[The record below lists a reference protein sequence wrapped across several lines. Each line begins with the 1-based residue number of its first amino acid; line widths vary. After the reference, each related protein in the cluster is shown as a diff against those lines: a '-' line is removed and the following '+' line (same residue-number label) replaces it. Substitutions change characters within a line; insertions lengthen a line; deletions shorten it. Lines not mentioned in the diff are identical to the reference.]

1 MIWQWRRPHFG
12 ESQMGP
18 LTWGLKGACFPRA
31 AAEPMSMNATLTP
44 GLQLLL
50 AAFVMFPEITMRTCA
65 WHGEQECTNAESIQT
80 TAIVG
85 NCGILRAADHH
96 VCAQLC
102 ASATP
107 AQSSLQRCACAPHH
121 LRNSFRKGFQAQVK
135 TPSVQIKLRFRS
147 RQAL

>member
-1 MIWQWRRPHFG
+1 MSMECRKWDP
-12 ESQMGP
+12 SP
-18 LTWGLKGACFPRA
+18 WGLKGACFPRA
-31 AAEPMSMNATLTP
+31 AAEPMSMKATLTP

-50 AAFVMFPEITMRTCA
+50 TAFVMFPEITMRTCA
-65 WHGEQECTNAESIQT
+65 WHREQKCTNAERTQT

-96 VCAQLC
+96 DCAQLC

-107 AQSSLQRCACAPHH
+107 AQCSLQRCACVPHH
-121 LRNSFRKGFQAQVK
+121 LLNSFRKGFQAQVK
-135 TPSVQIKLRFRS
+135 TPSAQIKLGFRR

>member
-1 MIWQWRRPHFG
+1 
-12 ESQMGP
+12 MGP

-65 WHGEQECTNAESIQT
+65 WHGEQTCTNTERKQT
-80 TAIVG
+80 TATVG
-85 NCGILRAADHH
+85 NCGILRTAGHH
-96 VCAQLC
+96 DCAQLC

-107 AQSSLQRCACAPHH
+107 AQCSLQRRARSASSSQQFSE
-121 LRNSFRKGFQAQVK
+121 RV
-135 TPSVQIKLRFRS
+135 PSASEDLIAQIKLRFRS
-147 RQAL
+147 RQAEKAQCCTIDIK